1 MEDLIN
7 DIKHLDRA
15 CDTMAQVCFELMQ
28 TNDWVAASQLRMLE
42 GMLDDLG
49 ERLQELR
56 EIRGVIV
63 DMKERADG
71 TAGC

>member
-1 MEDLIN
+1 MEDLIK

-15 CDTMAQVCFELMQ
+15 CDAMAQVCFELGQ
-28 TNDWVAASQLRMLE
+28 SNDWVAASQLRMIE

-56 EIRGVIV
+56 GLRTIIEN
-63 DMKERADG
+63 MQEASDG